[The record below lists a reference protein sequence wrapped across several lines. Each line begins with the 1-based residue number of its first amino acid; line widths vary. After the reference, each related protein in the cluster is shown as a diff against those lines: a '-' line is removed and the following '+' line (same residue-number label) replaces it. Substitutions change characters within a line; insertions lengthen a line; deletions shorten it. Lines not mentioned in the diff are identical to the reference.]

1 MEIKRFFITNSDIID
16 NYVLIQNE
24 EFEHMTRVL
33 RYKVGYQFI
42 ACPNDGLDYYCT
54 IMNIDKKFVKAKIDY
69 VEKNTA
75 FPLIDVRLYQ
85 AIPKGDKLDLIV
97 QKTVE
102 LGLESVVP
110 FKSQFTNE
118 TKFNQTRMDKISKD
132 ASKQCGRAK
141 LMKVNSLVDFDTML
155 DMAFENDIVIMP
167 YENATC
173 GKISRI
179 RNLKQAK
186 SIGIIIGSE
195 GGFSEEEVL
204 KAKKRGARI
213 VSLGKRILRCETAAI
228 VASTLV
234 MYEMGELSQ

>member
-1 MEIKRFFITNSDIID
+1 M
-16 NYVLIQNE
+16 
-24 EFEHMTRVL
+24 
-33 RYKVGYQFI
+33 
-42 ACPNDGLDYYCT
+42 
-54 IMNIDKKFVKAKIDY
+54 
-69 VEKNTA
+69 
-75 FPLIDVRLYQ
+75 
-85 AIPKGDKLDLIV
+85 DLIV

-141 LMKVNSLVDFDTML
+141 LMKVNSLVDFDTMR

-204 KAKKRGARI
+204 KAKKRGAKI